1 MAAKRKVE
9 VIVPAEES
17 DQLLIR
23 PLWVRLR
30 VVILMRAYTDCY
42 YMPP

>member
-23 PLWVRLR
+23 PLWVLF
-30 VVILMRAYTDCY
+30 ILYNHRF
-42 YMPP
+42 